1 MAMNISEVTRI
12 DRQGVI
18 ALLYSH
24 DDGFTRHVVEIYPS
38 GQYIC
43 RINEVPCFRRGTHD
57 WMARLHGFE
66 LVRLERVWPSN
77 LPRDLAKGK

>member
-1 MAMNISEVTRI
+1 MTMNISEVIRI
-12 DRQGVI
+12 DRQDAI

-43 RINEVPCFRRGTHD
+43 RINEAPCFRRGTHD
-57 WMARLHGFE
+57 RMARLHGFE
-66 LVRLERVWPSN
+66 LTRLEQVWPSN
-77 LPRDLAKGK
+77 LSLGK

>member
-1 MAMNISEVTRI
+1 MNLSEVTRI
-12 DRQGVI
+12 DRQGAI

-57 WMARLHGFE
+57 RMARLHGFE
-66 LVRLERVWPSN
+66 LTQLEQRTKVPT
-77 LPRDLAKGK
+77 